1 MFLNSPMATSK
12 GQRINLR
19 RILLRLLRLLDRYS
33 LGICLRWERCLLLR
47 DNSLLGVRGTHI
59 RAVRLATLWLN
70 LLYCLLLRLPC
81 RHSLHLPCVNLVVPS
96 TLVLIGVD
104 FYRHRK
110 RLAELD
116 VHLLYL
122 LGTEN
127 IEADFLRIHFLCLQD
142 IVLAHPCVARALR
155 YALFWRQYRDY
166 LSCYFHLLS
175 DVLRFAYYLFYHLV
189 GEDNPFLDSLARFL
203 VT

>member
-47 DNSLLGVRGTHI
+47 DDSLLWVRGTHI

-110 RLAELD
+110 RLSELD
-116 VHLLYL
+116 VELLNLFGTEHAEAAFLWIRLLRLDDIL
-122 LGTEN
+122 LG
-127 IEADFLRIHFLCLQD
+127 FPRISATL
-142 IVLAHPCVARALR
+142 
-155 YALFWRQYRDY
+155 
-166 LSCYFHLLS
+166 
-175 DVLRFAYYLFYHLV
+175 
-189 GEDNPFLDSLARFL
+189 
-203 VT
+203 

>member
-1 MFLNSPMATSK
+1 M
-12 GQRINLR
+12 
-19 RILLRLLRLLDRYS
+19 LRLCLS
-33 LGICLRWERCLLLR
+33 LWLSRCLRGRCQSCLWPRSLFCGLLLPL
-47 DNSLLGVRGTHI
+47 SLCG
-59 RAVRLATLWLN
+59 N
-70 LLYCLLLRLPC
+70 PYDLP
-81 RHSLHLPCVNLVVPS
+81 SSYLVVPLALI
-96 TLVLIGVD
+96 LVGVD
-104 FYRHRK
+104 FQRNRK
-110 RLAELD
+110 CLAGLN
-116 VHLLYL
+116 VHFLYL

-189 GEDNPFLDSLARFL
+189 GENNPFLDSLARSL

>member
-1 MFLNSPMATSK
+1 MATSK

-47 DNSLLGVRGTHI
+47 DDSLLVVRGTHI
-59 RAVRLATLWLN
+59 RAVRLVTLWLN

-110 RLAELD
+110 RLPELD
-116 VHLLYL
+116 VELLNL
-122 LGTEN
+122 FGTEN
-127 IEADFLRIHFLCLQD
+127 IEAAPLGVHLRCLDD
-142 IVLAHPCVARALR
+142 IVLAFPGIAVAL
-155 YALFWRQYRDY
+155 
-166 LSCYFHLLS
+166 
-175 DVLRFAYYLFYHLV
+175 
-189 GEDNPFLDSLARFL
+189 
-203 VT
+203 